1 MENTIYNELTTKMLK
16 VLKDVDNDSMILAKA
31 RVLIK
36 ISNTL
41 INIERARIQSNK
53 IVGKAN

>member
-1 MENTIYNELTTKMLK
+1 MQDTIYNELTTKMLK
-16 VLKDVDNDSMILAKA
+16 VLKDVDNDTMILSKA

-41 INIERARIQSNK
+41 INIERARILSNK